1 MKLYVNEW
9 KKAQSGKFLLL
20 LFVFGLIVSCLFG
33 VVSKSVADSMDTGD
47 WRNEAEKAVKELEK
61 IRNETADASF
71 RQAID
76 DTIAAQKYYLE
87 HDINPTQLS
96 RNDFIIAT
104 KDLFI
109 ILQIILIA
117 RAYFY
122 MGKEYI
128 KNTIIPFVM
137 QPKNRE
143 QLIGVKI
150 MILFT
155 ETMLAWL
162 VAFAVAWIASRI
174 IIAPIAQQMGYF
186 QDGTLILHTFQ
197 TILQLFA
204 GNFLAGL
211 LLGMIALVLSIAI
224 RGRIVGLLATIGVL
238 LFANPLGNQLRRIVP
253 VQALHQRGILHI
265 IDTARAGA
273 KTDGMAG
280 LFWIL
285 LLAVISW
292 LLFSRQKY
300 R

>member
-1 MKLYVNEW
+1 
-9 KKAQSGKFLLL
+9 
-20 LFVFGLIVSCLFG
+20 
-33 VVSKSVADSMDTGD
+33 
-47 WRNEAEKAVKELEK
+47 
-61 IRNETADASF
+61 
-71 RQAID
+71 
-76 DTIAAQKYYLE
+76 
-87 HDINPTQLS
+87 
-96 RNDFIIAT
+96 
-104 KDLFI
+104 
-109 ILQIILIA
+109 
-117 RAYFY
+117 

-253 VQALHQRGILHI
+253 VQALHQRGILYI